1 VEKFLAGKISKDDKR
16 YPTFLH
22 SLRLLTE
29 RKARVLVETGTARK
43 GSEGFSSDGG
53 STFLFAHWAMDHDG
67 KLYSI
72 DNDPRAIEKAR
83 SSVQALDPYIEF
95 ICSDS
100 LLFLQNSLE
109 PIDFLYLDSYDFDVQ
124 DPFPSQMHHLK
135 EIKAAYSKLH
145 EKSIVMIDDCDLYLG
160 GKGLLVIDFLLENGW
175 RIELF
180 AYQAIL
186 VKETARP

>member
-1 VEKFLAGKISKDDKR
+1 VDRFLAGKISKDDKR

-22 SLRLLTE
+22 TLRLLAE
-29 RKARVLVETGTARK
+29 RKAKVLVETGTARK

-53 STFLFAHWAMDHDG
+53 STILFAHWVRHHGG

-72 DNDPRAIEKAR
+72 DKDPLAIEKAR
-83 SSVQALDPYIEF
+83 GSAQALEPYIEF
-95 ICSDS
+95 VCSDS
-100 LLFLQNSLE
+100 LLFLQSCLE

-124 DPFPSQMHHLK
+124 DPFPSQIHHLK

-145 EKSIVMIDDCDLYLG
+145 EKTIVLIDDCGLYLG

-175 RIELF
+175 RIELL